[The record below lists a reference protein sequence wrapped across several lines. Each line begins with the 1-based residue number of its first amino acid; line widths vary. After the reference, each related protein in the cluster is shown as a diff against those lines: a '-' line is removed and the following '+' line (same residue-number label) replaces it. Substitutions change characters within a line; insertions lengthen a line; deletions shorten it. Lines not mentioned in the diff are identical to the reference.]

1 MIALSTKA
9 GTKIWEVDVDSE
21 ANDGPNSTPSVDEER
36 VYGLTHAG
44 QLVCINTTNGSILWK
59 KHFLTDFKGKMESGW
74 GYSESPIIDGGNLIC
89 TPGGNSAVMVAL
101 NKKTGEHLSSV
112 EMPAVLVTEV
122 MTVLDTPQLSSVELL
137 DASNTYS

>member
-1 MIALSTKA
+1 M
-9 GTKIWEVDVDSE
+9 
-21 ANDGPNSTPSVDEER
+21 
-36 VYGLTHAG
+36 YGLTHAG
-44 QLVCINTTNGSILWK
+44 RLVCVNTTDGSILWR
-59 KHFLTDFKGKMESGW
+59 KHLPTDFKGEMESGW
-74 GYSESPIIDGGNLIC
+74 VYSEPAIVDDNNLIC

-137 DASNTYS
+137 DASNSYS